1 MGLIKRGQNERGQ
14 NDRGQNDRGLNE
26 RGLNERGRQELSVRG
41 RGRGWLVAR
50 RLEGCGS
57 A

>member
-1 MGLIKRGQNERGQ
+1 MGLIKRGQNE
-14 NDRGQNDRGLNE
+14 RGQNDRGLNE

>member
-14 NDRGQNDRGLNE
+14 NDRGLNE
-26 RGLNERGRQELSVRG
+26 GGLNERGRQELSVRG
-41 RGRGWLVAR
+41 RGRGSLVAR